1 MSQLNRAWC
10 ALVNCPPCI
19 LIIAMAAMWGKCG
32 RMCTNSRKLYVSISV
47 DYRVERR
54 EGNKK
59 MWDSKGEA
67 CKIQLTHQVPSV

>member
-1 MSQLNRAWC
+1 
-10 ALVNCPPCI
+10 
-19 LIIAMAAMWGKCG
+19 
-32 RMCTNSRKLYVSISV
+32 MCTNSRKLYVSISV